1 MSYDGSPR
9 LRDDPDYDEEASDR
23 IIIMNAA
30 KMLGVEPD
38 ELTKEEATKIIRNN
52 RLRNQDIRIR
62 RAGEDLRNRGA

>member
-23 IIIMNAA
+23 IIIMRAA
-30 KMLGVEPD
+30 KMLGVDPD
-38 ELTKEEATKIIRNN
+38 ELTVKEATNIIRNN

-62 RAGEDLRNRGA
+62 RAGEDMRNRGA